1 MVAEAIEK
9 LAEYHA
15 CDELDIDLEENDQVY
30 DVGDLVGTIEQVTGL
45 SATQEVIKKIIKI
58 DNDDIN
64 ITYEVG

>member
-58 DNDDIN
+58 NNDDIN

>member
-15 CDELDIDLEENDQVY
+15 CDELDIDLEENDTVY

-45 SATQEVIKKIIKI
+45 SAIQEVIKKIIKI